1 MGGPVVKGCH
11 FTGQWPEGRT
21 WANMNH
27 LQGQAAFSLQLQIYA
42 SFVLQE
48 ICRVLSHPLEDTPC
62 SWLYSVGPGPGE
74 WAHVDMFY

>member
-48 ICRVLSHPLEDTPC
+48 ICRVLSHPMEDTPC
-62 SWLYSVGPGPGE
+62 SWLNSVGPGPGE
-74 WAHVDMFY
+74 GAHVDMFY